1 MFWTTQVFAMHV
13 VLVSYIN
20 NVVETTKEENSNFVR
35 YIGGV
40 SSVRMLMLTRIE
52 HCNIRAG

>member
-1 MFWTTQVFAMHV
+1 MFWTTQVFAMCV

-20 NVVETTKEENSNFVR
+20 NIVETIKEENSNFVR

-40 SSVRMLMLTRIE
+40 SSVRMLMLTRTA
-52 HCNIRAG
+52 HCKIKVG